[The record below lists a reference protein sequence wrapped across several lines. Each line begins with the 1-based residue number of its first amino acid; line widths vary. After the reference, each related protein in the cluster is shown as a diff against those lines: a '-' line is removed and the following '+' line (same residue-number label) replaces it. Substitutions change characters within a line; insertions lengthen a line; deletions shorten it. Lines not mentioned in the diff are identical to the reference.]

1 MLAARDQE
9 NLAFSHQNGAAL
21 KQQQGQ
27 VKRQLQPKTPGGRY
41 ANTPIKV
48 PLNDENGAGGAKSI
62 LGGKSRGNENALTSK
77 GGKSVN
83 KSNLATPAGPRSR
96 AVLGDKTTNAKAKGS
111 QTINAKGATRELEK
125 SQGKAPGTSRPKQK
139 QPQAELQK
147 LVVHAEETDPLSEE
161 EIEYCPPKP
170 KDLPYESDVFP
181 DGALKFDAL
190 KPENLFK
197 GFYDYYYNP
206 VDENGVSLADK
217 ELEERNRKAMEECDR
232 RIQEDIDSIEWGIQ
246 EEPETTKK
254 ATSIPTRA
262 PLGVKRTAMNRVAST
277 IRAKK
282 AAEALSMDDT
292 TKSMQRKAARS
303 AEVSRIPAKKTTSLP
318 IPTFKRQPGTQP
330 QGLTKKSS
338 TEMEANSRTTI
349 GYNKGR
355 STASILAQ
363 GTTKLERPP
372 SKTGFTRSNTT
383 LSTESDRTITP
394 ALYTHTQAAVATEDL
409 EWKERVPFL
418 SIFNP
423 EDDDDDDD
431 DCDLLGGNTLKG
443 PGMDEDE
450 DFEFKLAD

>member
-27 VKRQLQPKTPGGRY
+27 VKRQLQPKTPGGRF

-62 LGGKSRGNENALTSK
+62 LGGRSRGNENALTSK

-83 KSNLATPAGPRSR
+83 KSNLATPSVGPRSR
-96 AVLGDKTTNAKAKGS
+96 APLGDKTTNAKAKGL
-111 QTINAKGATRELEK
+111 QTINVKGAIEK

-197 GFYDYYYNP
+197 GYYDYYYNP

-232 RIQEDIDSIEWGIQ
+232 RIQEDIDSMEWGIQ

-262 PLGVKRTAMNRVAST
+262 PLGVKRTAMNRVPST

-282 AAEALSMDDT
+282 AAEILSMDDT
-292 TKSMQRKAARS
+292 TKSMQRKVARS
-303 AEVSRIPAKKTTSLP
+303 VEVSRIPAKKATSLP
-318 IPTFKRQPGTQP
+318 IPSFKRQPAAQP
-330 QGLTKKSS
+330 QGLSKKSS

-363 GTTKLERPP
+363 GTTKPERPP

-383 LSTESDRTITP
+383 LSNESERTITP
-394 ALYTHTQAAVATEDL
+394 ALYTHTQAAIAAEDL

-423 EDDDDDDD
+423 EDDEDDDDF
-431 DCDLLGGNTLKG
+431 DLLGGSTLKG
-443 PGMDEDE
+443 PCVDEDE

>member
-27 VKRQLQPKTPGGRY
+27 AKRQLQPKTPGTRY

-62 LGGKSRGNENALTSK
+62 LGGRSRGNENTLTTK

-83 KSNLATPAGPRSR
+83 KSNLATPSGPRSR
-96 AVLGDKTTNAKAKGS
+96 APLGDKTTNAKAKGS
-111 QTINAKGATRELEK
+111 QAITVKSAVRELEK
-125 SQGKAPGTSRPKQK
+125 SQGKAPGTIRPKQK

-147 LVVHAEETDPLSEE
+147 LVVHAEGADLLSEE

-170 KDLPYESDVFP
+170 KDSLT
-181 DGALKFDAL
+181 K
-190 KPENLFK
+190 NLFK
-197 GFYDYYYNP
+197 GYYDHYFNP
-206 VDENGVSLADK
+206 LDENGVSLADR

-254 ATSIPTRA
+254 ATFVPTRA
-262 PLGVKRTAMNRVAST
+262 PLGVKRTAMNRVPST
-277 IRAKK
+277 IQAKK
-282 AAEALSMDDT
+282 AARALSIDDT
-292 TKSMQRKAARS
+292 TKSLQRKAVRPM
-303 AEVSRIPAKKTTSLP
+303 EVSRIPAKKTTSLP
-318 IPTFKRQPGTQP
+318 IPSFRRQPGTQTQALP
-330 QGLTKKSS
+330 RKTS
-338 TEMEANSRTTI
+338 TEIEANSRTTI

-355 STASILAQ
+355 TTAAILAQ
-363 GTTKLERPP
+363 GTTKPERPA
-372 SKTGFTRSNTT
+372 SKTGFARTNTT
-383 LSTESDRTITP
+383 LSNESDRTITP
-394 ALYTHTQAAVATEDL
+394 ARYAHTQAIVAAEDQ

-423 EDDDDDDD
+423 EEDDDDDDF
-431 DCDLLGGNTLKG
+431 DLLTGSTLKG
-443 PGMDEDE
+443 PCVDEDE

>member
-27 VKRQLQPKTPGGRY
+27 VKRQLQPKTPGARY

-62 LGGKSRGNENALTSK
+62 LGGRSRGNENALTSK

-83 KSNLATPAGPRSR
+83 RANLATPSGPRSR
-96 AVLGDKTTNAKAKGS
+96 APLGDKTTNAKAKGS
-111 QTINAKGATRELEK
+111 QTVNAK
-125 SQGKAPGTSRPKQK
+125 SQGKAPGTIRPKQK

-147 LVVHAEETDPLSEE
+147 LVVHTETDPLSEE

-197 GFYDYYYNP
+197 GYYDYYFNP
-206 VDENGVSLADK
+206 VDESGVSLADK

-232 RIQEDIDSIEWGIQ
+232 RIQEEIDSIEWGVK
-246 EEPETTKK
+246 EEPEPTKK
-254 ATSIPTRA
+254 ASSVPVRA
-262 PLGVKRTAMNRVAST
+262 PLGVKRTAMNRAPST
-277 IRAKK
+277 IRSKK
-282 AAEALSMDDT
+282 AAEARSMDDT
-292 TKSMQRKAARS
+292 TKLLQRKVSRS
-303 AEVSRIPAKKTTSLP
+303 VEVSRIPAKKTTTLP
-318 IPTFKRQPGTQP
+318 IPSFRRQ
-330 QGLTKKSS
+330 
-338 TEMEANSRTTI
+338 
-349 GYNKGR
+349 
-355 STASILAQ
+355 
-363 GTTKLERPP
+363 
-372 SKTGFTRSNTT
+372 
-383 LSTESDRTITP
+383 P
-394 ALYTHTQAAVATEDL
+394 ALYAHTQAAIAAEDQ

-423 EDDDDDDD
+423 EEDEDDDD
-431 DCDLLGGNTLKG
+431 LLAGSTLKS
-443 PGMDEDE
+443 PCVDEDD

>member
-27 VKRQLQPKTPGGRY
+27 AKRQLQPKTPGARY

-62 LGGKSRGNENALTSK
+62 LGGRSRGNENTLTTK

-83 KSNLATPAGPRSR
+83 KSNLATPSGPRSR
-96 AVLGDKTTNAKAKGS
+96 APLGDKTTNAKAKGS
-111 QTINAKGATRELEK
+111 QAITVKSAARELEK
-125 SQGKAPGTSRPKQK
+125 SQGKAPGTIRPKQK

-147 LVVHAEETDPLSEE
+147 LVVHAEGADSLSEE

-197 GFYDYYYNP
+197 GYYDHYFNP
-206 VDENGVSLADK
+206 VDENGVSLADR

-246 EEPETTKK
+246 EEPETTNK
-254 ATSIPTRA
+254 ATFVPTRA
-262 PLGVKRTAMNRVAST
+262 PLGVKRTAMNRVPST
-277 IRAKK
+277 IQAKK
-282 AAEALSMDDT
+282 AAKALSIDDT
-292 TKSMQRKAARS
+292 TKSLQRKAARPV
-303 AEVSRIPAKKTTSLP
+303 EVSRIPAKKTTSLP
-318 IPTFKRQPGTQP
+318 IPSFRRQLGTQSQALP
-330 QGLTKKSS
+330 RKTS
-338 TEMEANSRTTI
+338 TEIEANSRTTI

-363 GTTKLERPP
+363 GTTKPERPA
-372 SKTGFTRSNTT
+372 SKTGFTRTNTT
-383 LSTESDRTITP
+383 LSNESDRTITP
-394 ALYTHTQAAVATEDL
+394 ARYAHTQAVVAAEDQ

-423 EDDDDDDD
+423 EEDEDDDDF
-431 DCDLLGGNTLKG
+431 DLLAGSTLKG
-443 PGMDEDE
+443 PCVDEDE